1 VRNAGSKCASA
12 ARGAGIL
19 LGLLQAGCSFENHGL
34 DYTRVQLSANHSDES
49 PASGLPTPVCIT
61 LPVLMGSIV
70 EERRRIE
77 GSLGVSMRAS
87 AEQVELRFYGA
98 VTAIDAQIVTIDELE
113 NGHRMEVDLE
123 TREGSPVTVVL
134 SSPCS
139 GNTTRSL

>member
-1 VRNAGSKCASA
+1 VRNARSKCASA
-12 ARGAGIL
+12 ALPAAIL
-19 LGLLQAGCSFENHGL
+19 LGSLQAGCSFENYGL
-34 DYTRVQLSANHSDES
+34 DYTHVQLSATRPDAL

-61 LPVLMGSIV
+61 LPILMGSIV

-77 GSLGVSMRAS
+77 GSLGVSLRAS

-98 VTAIDAQIVTIDELE
+98 ATATDAQIVTIDELE
-113 NGHRMEVDLE
+113 NGHRMELDLE